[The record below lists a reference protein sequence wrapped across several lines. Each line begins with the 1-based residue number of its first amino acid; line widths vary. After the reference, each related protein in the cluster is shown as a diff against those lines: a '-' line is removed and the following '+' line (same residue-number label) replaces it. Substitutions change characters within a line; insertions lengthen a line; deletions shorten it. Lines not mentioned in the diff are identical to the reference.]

1 MPEDKL
7 IIKRRGDDG
16 YRVISIR
23 IRESVSN
30 RLDAIAAET
39 NRSRNEVI
47 GLLLDFALEHAA
59 VEKRPPEDRQG
70 GEGG

>member
-1 MPEDKL
+1 MEKL
-7 IIKRRGDDG
+7 IIRPSGEDG
-16 YRVISIR
+16 YRVFSVR
-23 IRESVSN
+23 MKRELLDK
-30 RLDAIAAET
+30 LDAIAAET

>member
-1 MPEDKL
+1 M

-16 YRVISIR
+16 YRIISIR
-23 IRESVSN
+23 IRESISN

-59 VEKRPPEDRQG
+59 VEKRSPEDGQG
-70 GEGG
+70 GEG

>member
-1 MPEDKL
+1 M

-16 YRVISIR
+16 YRIISIR
-23 IRESVSN
+23 IRESISN

-59 VEKRPPEDRQG
+59 VEKRPPEDGQG
-70 GEGG
+70 GEG